1 MVLVVVVIMVSLVEV
16 ETHHQH
22 HLHKEILE
30 DLGQQMVEQAV
41 EVLLEQVPLDQ
52 IVQVAQVA
60 PDLLSLLLHL
70 PHNIMLLV
78 VVELL

>member
-1 MVLVVVVIMVSLVEV
+1 MVSLVEV

-41 EVLLEQVPLDQ
+41 EVRLEQVPLDQ
-52 IVQVAQVA
+52 IVQVAKVA